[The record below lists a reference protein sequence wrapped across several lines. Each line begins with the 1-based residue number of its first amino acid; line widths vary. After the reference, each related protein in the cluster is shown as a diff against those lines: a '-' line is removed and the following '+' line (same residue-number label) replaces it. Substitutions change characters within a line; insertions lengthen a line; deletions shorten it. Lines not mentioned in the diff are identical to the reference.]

1 MRLSK
6 KVFIR
11 FEPEMNEG
19 TVYIFNRQTEKI
31 YKSEKIVYDVLK
43 NIDERELG
51 EIVQRVN
58 NEYPEY
64 SQEKIKKVVFEI
76 IEKLKIMK
84 VIEC

>member
-31 YKSEKIVYDVLK
+31 YKSQKIVYDVLK